1 MTTMLVPAMKTEASE
16 TETVDV
22 AIQENASNAYDEL
35 MSSFPA
41 SRATGEKIY
50 PDYYGGSYINNEGK
64 LVVYIKEGFAVP
76 ELLSTDDDIVYENL
90 Y

>member
-1 MTTMLVPAMKTEASE
+1 MLTTMLVPAMKTEASE

-41 SRATGEKIY
+41 YKRRIR
-50 PDYYGGSYINNEGK
+50 
-64 LVVYIKEGFAVP
+64 
-76 ELLSTDDDIVYENL
+76 STRGAKY
-90 Y
+90 